1 MPPDRQERSYGRE
14 RAEVARAV
22 VLEGHGLTSTGPA
35 SWRPGGRR
43 APVVPA
49 ADRAELP
56 DLGSAFNDEAVWRA
70 YLARLAHLGLDVH
83 G

>member
-1 MPPDRQERSYGRE
+1 M
-14 RAEVARAV
+14 
-22 VLEGHGLTSTGPA
+22 VLEGHGLTSTGPTLA
-35 SWRPGGRR
+35 AAAVTALNVSRLAAMTLALAAAGRR